1 MTSVKSLVFW
11 LIIACSAFGT
21 SAHAES
27 ECGILDQNVRLLA
40 SDDVRNLCHDYPAKL
55 YLIVNTA
62 SECAFTPQ
70 YEELESLYQDYAS
83 RGLMIFGF
91 PSNDFLNQEPADE
104 DEIQSFC
111 TTNFNVTFPM
121 FEKTIVT
128 GPNPSP
134 LYADLAVEFGEPRW
148 NFYKYLVNADG
159 VVIKRFTSIARPE
172 NSRFRATIDEILRLI
187 EEDEK
192 MKQDAAN
199 EDSM

>member
-1 MTSVKSLVFW
+1 MTSVKSLSFW
-11 LIIACSAFGT
+11 LIIACSAFGEFVQ
-21 SAHAES
+21 AERD
-27 ECGILDQNVRLLA
+27 CGILDQNVRLLA

-104 DEIQSFC
+104 DEIRSFC
-111 TTNFNVTFPM
+111 STNFDVSFPM
-121 FEKTIVT
+121 FEKTVVT
-128 GPNPSP
+128 GSNASP
-134 LYADLAVEFGEPRW
+134 LYVDLAAEFGAPRW
-148 NFYKYLVNADG
+148 NFYKYLVDADG

-172 NSRFRATIDEILRLI
+172 NSRFREKIDEVLRLI
-187 EEDEK
+187 EEDEIA
-192 MKQDAAN
+192 QQEA
-199 EDSM
+199 EDNNVL

>member
-1 MTSVKSLVFW
+1 MTGVKSLSFW
-11 LIIACSAFGT
+11 LIIACSAF
-21 SAHAES
+21 SASVQAERD
-27 ECGILDQNVRLLA
+27 CGILDQNVRLLA

-104 DEIQSFC
+104 DEIRSFC
-111 TTNFNVTFPM
+111 NTNFDVTFPM
-121 FEKTIVT
+121 FEKTVVT
-128 GPNPSP
+128 GSNPSP
-134 LYADLAVEFGEPRW
+134 LYADLAADFGAPRW
-148 NFYKYLVNADG
+148 NFYKYLVDADG

-172 NSRFRATIDEILRLI
+172 NSRFREKIDEILRLI
-187 EEDEK
+187 EEDEIA
-192 MKQDAAN
+192 QQEA
-199 EDSM
+199 EDSDTL